1 MKGFAMRPLR
11 TALLLAA
18 ALAAADAAAAVLYKL
33 TDSQGRVTYVDA
45 VPGGFSGSVQRMD
58 IDTGE
63 RVITLQEPAV
73 RELRSLAENEEI
85 IRRRPAVDPGVERAR
100 VARLKAAAARSALES
115 AQNNSTPEDWIY
127 FPGGRAPRPEYEARL
142 QQLERD
148 ASAAEE
154 EARSAERGF

>member
-1 MKGFAMRPLR
+1 MR
-11 TALLLAA
+11 TASLALSISL

-33 TDSQGRVTYVDA
+33 TDTNGGVTYVDV
-45 VPGGFSGSVQRMD
+45 VPKGFTGSVQRMN

-63 RVITLQEPAV
+63 KVITLQEPVV

-85 IRRRPAVDPGVERAR
+85 IRRRPAPDPGVERAR
-100 VARLKAAAARSALES
+100 AARLKASAARAALES

-127 FPGGRAPRPEYEARL
+127 FPGNRRAPRPEYELRL

-148 ASAAEE
+148 VNMAEE
-154 EARSAERGF
+154 EARTAERGF